1 MWRAI
6 RFLLR
11 LGICLTLLAVLALC
25 AVELWV
31 NSMTAGHCHT
41 RTADCRQGDVGVVLG
56 CSKYLRHGVASAFF
70 EERMDA
76 AAELWKAGKLR
87 CIIVSGDNREKFY
100 NEPRDMKEELVRR
113 GVPADRIVC
122 DYAGLRTYDSV
133 VRAERIFGAKNIT
146 FISQREHVE
155 RAVSIAR
162 QLGMQAEGYATAP
175 PAITRRMWLRQY
187 LRERA
192 ARLAMVVDLLLEHDP
207 AHLGTPIR
215 LPQ

>member
-1 MWRAI
+1 MWRAV

-70 EERMDA
+70 AERMDA

-122 DYAGLRTYDSV
+122 DYAGLRPMIPWCGRSAFSARKTSPSSASGNTWNAPSPSPANWVCRQRATPPPRPPLPAVCGCASTCASV
-133 VRAERIFGAKNIT
+133 
-146 FISQREHVE
+146 
-155 RAVSIAR
+155 
-162 QLGMQAEGYATAP
+162 P
-175 PAITRRMWLRQY
+175 PA
-187 LRERA
+187 
-192 ARLAMVVDLLLEHDP
+192 
-207 AHLGTPIR
+207 
-215 LPQ
+215 LPWW

>member
-1 MWRAI
+1 MWRAL

-11 LGICLTLLAVLALC
+11 LGICLTLLAVLAMA
-25 AVELWV
+25 AVDLWV
-31 NSMTAGHCHT
+31 NSRTAGYCH
-41 RTADCRQGDVGVVLG
+41 RSAADCRKGDVAVVLG
-56 CSKYLRHGVASAFF
+56 CSKYLRHGVSSAFF
-70 EERMDA
+70 EGRMQA
-76 AAELWKAGKLR
+76 AAQLWKAGKLR

-100 NEPRDMKEELVRR
+100 NEPRDMKAALMRL

-133 VRAERIFGAKNIT
+133 VRAERVFGAGKVT
-146 FISQREHVE
+146 FISQREHAE
-155 RAVSIAR
+155 RAVAIAR
-162 QLGMQAEGYATAP
+162 QLGMDAEGYEAP
-175 PAITRRMWLRQY
+175 LPDITRRLWLRQY